1 MCGLLSTGV
10 DAIVSYGL
18 DAALELVKLAN
29 EVRRLLD
36 YYKAIVT
43 LLQPQRIAYRL
54 GFVPKTYLFRGEAG
68 QAKGRG
74 LRSICRD

>member
-18 DAALELVKLAN
+18 DAVLELAKLVS

-43 LLQPQRIAYRL
+43 RPHSQRIAYRFDY
-54 GFVPKTYLFRGEAG
+54 FVPKTYLY
-68 QAKGRG
+68 
-74 LRSICRD
+74 I